1 MIYSFLIV
9 FVINDELIP
18 TEFIITFLVSIV
30 IVRWFSLGILE
41 GNAIFIRDVLAFDS
55 FYY

>member
-18 TEFIITFLVSIV
+18 TEFIITFLESIV